1 MQKSRKQKPE
11 KEKKDVNGDVEM
23 KMVGSNSWIH
33 SFVYFQFEVLSS
45 NLSSKKLFS
54 TSIAGISF
62 QEPSPP
68 KKTKTKAK
76 PKVTNK
82 TGLSSTLLQFYVF
95 HLRIY
100 PP

>member
-1 MQKSRKQKPE
+1 MQKSRKRKPE
-11 KEKKDVNGDVEM
+11 KEKKDVNGYVEI

-68 KKTKTKAK
+68 KKTKAKAK
-76 PKVTNK
+76 PKVT
-82 TGLSSTLLQFYVF
+82 TGWSSTLLQFYVF
-95 HLRIY
+95 HPRIY